1 MWQHTVIAFSK
12 LVGMAKKDESKQPGR
27 IKTMWQVF
35 QMTRKLDSLALPLMI
50 LAFAVPVAIVTVL
63 TLLFT
68 ESVFLQILWIVTSVV
83 TGVLLALIV
92 MGRRAEAAAMK
103 QMEGRPGAV
112 GSVLKNGLRGAWQTS
127 EMPVAV
133 NPKTQEAVYRAIGR
147 PGIVLIAEGAEGRTK
162 KMVLD
167 EQRKVGR
174 VVPNVPV
181 TVLQV
186 SGESEVTLSKL
197 TKTMRKLPRKIS
209 KPEVV
214 QVTNRL
220 ASMGNLNLPIP
231 KGIDP
236 RKVRSGRPR

>member
-1 MWQHTVIAFSK
+1 
-12 LVGMAKKDESKQPGR
+12 MAKKDESKQPGR

-50 LAFAVPVAIVTVL
+50 LAFVVPVAIVTVL

-68 ESVFLQILWIVTSVV
+68 ESLFLQILWIVTAVV
-83 TGVLLALIV
+83 TGLLLALII
-92 MGRRAEAAAMK
+92 MGRRAESAAMK

-112 GSVLKNGLRGAWQTS
+112 GSVLKNGLRGTWQTS

-133 NPKTQEAVYRAIGR
+133 NPRTQEAVYRAIGR

-162 KMVLD
+162 KMVID
-167 EQRKVGR
+167 EQRKIGR
-174 VVPNVPV
+174 IVPNVPV
-181 TVLQV
+181 TVLQI
-186 SGESEVTLSKL
+186 SAESEVTLSKL

-209 KPEVV
+209 KPEVI

-236 RKVRSGRPR
+236 RKVRTGRPR

>member
-1 MWQHTVIAFSK
+1 
-12 LVGMAKKDESKQPGR
+12 MAKNDKAKEPGR
-27 IKTMWQVF
+27 FKTMWQVF

-50 LAFAVPVAIVTVL
+50 LAFLAPIAIVTVL
-63 TLLFT
+63 TLVFT
-68 ESVFLQILWIVTSVV
+68 DSLFLQILWIVSAVV
-83 TGVLLALIV
+83 IGLLLALII
-92 MGRRAEAAAMK
+92 MGRRAESAAMK

-147 PGIVLIAEGAEGRTK
+147 PGIILIAEGAESRTK
-162 KMVLD
+162 KMVVD

-174 VVPNVPV
+174 IVPNVPV
-181 TVLQV
+181 RVLQV
-186 SGESEVTLSKL
+186 GPDSEVTLSKL

-209 KPEVV
+209 KPEVI

-231 KGIDP
+231 KGVDP
-236 RKVRSGRPR
+236 RKVRAGRPR